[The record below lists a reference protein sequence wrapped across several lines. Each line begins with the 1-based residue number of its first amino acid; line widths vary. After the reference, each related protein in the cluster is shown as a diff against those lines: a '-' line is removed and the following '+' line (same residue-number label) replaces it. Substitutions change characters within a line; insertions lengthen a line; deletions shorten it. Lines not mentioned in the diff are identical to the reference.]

1 MVVAIG
7 AVVFFAFEHFG
18 PYQSGRGFRP
28 RPIETVS
35 ESGLELRRTLD
46 GHYYASGSINGE
58 PVVFM
63 VDTGASTVSVGQAV
77 ADRVGL
83 EGCRPVLYGTA
94 GGTVRGCETR
104 ARELSV
110 GGIRARDVRVAVLP
124 TQREDLALLGMNVL
138 RHFRMDTAG
147 GTMRLT
153 PLGSPERRTESR

>member
-1 MVVAIG
+1 VVVAIG
-7 AVVFFAFEHFG
+7 AVVFVAFERFG

-83 EGCRPVLYGTA
+83 GGCRPVVYGTA

-110 GGIRARDVRVAVLP
+110 GGIRTRDVRVAVLP

-138 RHFRMDTAG
+138 GHFRMETEG

-153 PLGSPERRTESR
+153 PLESPQRRPEKR

>member
-46 GHYYASGSINGE
+46 GHYYANGRINGE

-63 VDTGASTVSVGQAV
+63 VDTGASTVSVGRAL

-83 EGCRPVLYGTA
+83 EGCRPVLYSTA
-94 GGTVRGCETR
+94 GGTVQGCETR
-104 ARELSV
+104 ADELSV

-124 TQREDLALLGMNVL
+124 TQRDDLALLGMNVL
-138 RHFRMDTAG
+138 RHFRIETEG

-153 PLGSPERRTESR
+153 PLETREHQRKNR